1 MAFPAWLFAL
11 LVLVGV
17 CFVAGWSSFKTMME
31 GFADLIVKAPAPAPA
46 PSGKAGAAAAEVELP
61 ATIPAVKTDDATK
74 KKYMDALKAF
84 TQEVSTPIPPT
95 VEQLTAITGGLQQ
108 TAVNE
113 NYTPH
118 SEGFKPHEMPRQTE
132 GFSIQQQVREP
143 GQ

>member
-31 GFADLIVKAPAPAPA
+31 GFADSIVKAPAP
-46 PSGKAGAAAAEVELP
+46 SGKAAAAEVELP
-61 ATIPAVKTDDATK
+61 VTIPAVKTDDATK
-74 KKYMDALKAF
+74 KKYMEALKAF

-95 VEQLTAITGGLQQ
+95 AEQLAAITGGLQQ
-108 TAVNE
+108 TIVNE

>member
-1 MAFPAWLFAL
+1 MAIPAWLFAL
-11 LVLVGV
+11 LVLVGA

-31 GFADLIVKAPAPAPA
+31 GFADMLAT
-46 PSGKAGAAAAEVELP
+46 PSGKTDAVVLP
-61 ATIPAVKTDDATK
+61 ATLPAAPAQTDDATK
-74 KKYMDALKAF
+74 KRYMDALKAL

-95 VEQLTAITGGLQQ
+95 AEQLNSIVGGLQQ

-113 NYTPH
+113 NYAPH
-118 SEGFKPHEMPRQTE
+118 VEDMKPHEMPRQTE

>member
-31 GFADLIVKAPAPAPA
+31 GFADSIVKAPAP
-46 PSGKAGAAAAEVELP
+46 SDKATAEVELP
-61 ATIPAVKTDDATK
+61 ATLPAVKTDDATK

-84 TQEVSTPIPPT
+84 SQEVSTPIPPT

-108 TAVNE
+108 TTVNE

-118 SEGFKPHEMPRQTE
+118 AEGFKPHEMPRQTE

>member
-31 GFADLIVKAPAPAPA
+31 GFADLIVKAPAP
-46 PSGKAGAAAAEVELP
+46 SGKAGAAEVELP